1 MPERAVVAVLAAIL
15 AVVVAAVVVVVVVAA
30 AAAAAV
36 VTPTVATPTVGLGVL
51 VSVSVLLL
59 EGPQSWA

>member
-15 AVVVAAVVVVVVVAA
+15 AVVVAAVVVVVVVA